1 ATIAGMEEFDVAIL
15 GGGHAGVE
23 AAHAAARLG
32 ARCVLITLHPSTIA
46 QMSCNPAIGGVGK
59 GQIVREIDA
68 LGGLMGQAADATG
81 IQFRMLNRSKGP
93 AVWGPRCQ
101 SDRYAYAAWMQRAL
115 AELET
120 LTILAGE
127 AIELL
132 TEGGCVKGVRVRPTD
147 DLPDALQAAE
157 GAALDD
163 ELARS
168 LAAEQTARSGETF
181 DVACRSAVVTA
192 GTFLGGVLHVGERSW
207 AAGRYGEEASGG
219 LGESL
224 TALGHQPGRM
234 KTGTCPRIDGRT
246 IDYDQCTRQDGDAD
260 PAPFSFLHDELA
272 VEQIPCW
279 LSATTPEIHR
289 AIRENLH
296 RAPLYTGQIRST
308 GPRYCPSIETK
319 LEKFPDKDTHQ
330 VFIEPEGR
338 DTHWVYVNGISTSLP
353 IDVQEFVV
361 RHIPGLQDAEVL
373 RWGYAIEYDYV
384 PPTRLTPTL
393 ESKHVGGL
401 FIAGQLTGT
410 TGYEEAA
417 GQGLLAGVNA
427 VRSLRDQPGVV
438 LGRDE
443 AYIGVMID
451 DLVTKDVV
459 EPYRMFTSRAEHRL
473 SLRADNADRR
483 LTPLGEEIGLVGRPR
498 AERFA
503 AKWRAAEGV
512 ERILRE
518 TRHAGKTLWERMQ
531 QPEMTLEKVA
541 ELAGER
547 RGELAAL
554 MAEHPQAAWSVGID
568 ARYAG
573 YIEKARAS
581 QEAMGQLSDR
591 AIPPDFAYE
600 AVSHLRIEA
609 KQRLAAIQP
618 RTLGQALRISGIT
631 PADVTVL
638 AIHLARVGG

>member
-1 ATIAGMEEFDVAIL
+1 MHEFDVAII

-32 ARCVLITLHPSTIA
+32 ARCALITLHPSTIA

-101 SDRYAYAAWMQRAL
+101 SDRYAYAAWMQQAL
-115 AELET
+115 GGLEN
-120 LTILAGE
+120 LTIIAGE
-127 AIELL
+127 ATGLVVED
-132 TEGGCVKGVRVRPTD
+132 GRVKAVRVRPTSD
-147 DLPDALQAAE
+147 QPRRLRAAE
-157 GAALDD
+157 GAPLED

-168 LAAEQTARSGETF
+168 EAADREARSGETF
-181 DVACRSAVVTA
+181 DVVCRSAVVTA
-192 GTFLGGVLHVGERSW
+192 GTFLGGVLHVGDRRW
-207 AAGRYGEEASGG
+207 GAGRYGEESADG
-219 LGESL
+219 LSESL
-224 TALGHQPGRM
+224 VSLGLRLGRM
-234 KTGTCPRIDGRT
+234 KTGTCPRIDART
-246 IDYDQCTRQDGDAD
+246 IDYDRCTRQDGDED
-260 PAPFSFLHDELA
+260 PAPFSFLNDGLD

-296 RAPLYTGQIRST
+296 RAPLYTGQIQST

-319 LEKFPDKDTHQ
+319 LEKFPDKDSHQ

-338 DTHWVYVNGISTSLP
+338 RTHWVYVNGISTSLP
-353 IDVQEFVV
+353 IDVQEFMVH
-361 RHIPGLQDAEVL
+361 HIPGLEQAEVL
-373 RWGYAIEYDYV
+373 RWGYAIEYDYC
-384 PPTRLTPTL
+384 PPTQLRASL
-393 ESKHVGGL
+393 ESKAVSGL
-401 FIAGQLTGT
+401 YIAGQLTGT

-417 GQGLLAGVNA
+417 GQGLIAGVNA
-427 VRSLRDQPGVV
+427 VRRLRNEQAVV

-451 DLVTKDVV
+451 DLVTKDVL
-459 EPYRMFTSRAEHRL
+459 EPYRMFTSRAENRL

-483 LTPLGEEIGLVGRPR
+483 LTPVGERIGLVDPERQ
-498 AERFA
+498 ERFA
-503 AKWRAAEGV
+503 AKTEAAGRV
-512 ERILRE
+512 EHILRQ
-518 TRHAGKTLWERMQ
+518 TRHRGKTLWERMQ
-531 QPEMTLEKVA
+531 QPQMTLEDA
-541 ELAGER
+541 AALAGER
-547 RGELAAL
+547 TGELRALLEVDPEAAR
-554 MAEHPQAAWSVGID
+554 SVGID

-573 YIEKARAS
+573 YVEKARAS
-581 QEAMGQLSDR
+581 QEAIEQLSR
-591 AIPPDFAYE
+591 RPIPEDFPYE
-600 AVSHLRIEA
+600 DVSHLRIEA
-609 KQRLAAIQP
+609 RQRLAAIQP

-638 AIHLARVGG
+638 AIHLARNHPVS